1 MENNRFIDSQFL
13 LSQYLIPHK
22 GKKNQELKV
31 YKNILT
37 NVNTNKEFPYKLIV
51 YASLKIVIR
60 Y

>member
-37 NVNTNKEFPYKLIV
+37 NVNTNKEFP
-51 YASLKIVIR
+51 
-60 Y
+60 